1 MTNPMARFVLKLL
14 GVDALRKYR
23 EQEATGAS
31 AVQSREAGGE
41 SVWLR
46 APEVGATPEVEADA
60 GGAGDLPWQAL
71 PERRAGRSIW
81 LYRALLVVL
90 LGLPWAVGV
99 AKMTH
104 PAEAAAPVATAP
116 SAPFPDAAA
125 SAVAE
130 RFAVSYLSWDHDAP
144 TGRSSALAQDVPG
157 LQDSDKFGWDGNGH
171 QAAANATTITVA
183 AQSAT
188 VATVTVTAVVTPYDA
203 ANAPAKQRTEA
214 LAVPVEVRAG
224 RVVVTGQPASV
235 AVPRPAG
242 SSDTRANRD
251 EDAAL
256 ASSTAGYATS
266 FFTAYA
272 TQDDVSAVAA
282 PSAQIQGLSGIYA
295 LKDVRSWVVY
305 AGSGATRDAL
315 ATVEWKSGES
325 TITQNYRLTLTQVTA
340 GDSARWQV
348 ATLDAA
354 TN

>member
-1 MTNPMARFVLKLL
+1 M
-14 GVDALRKYR
+14 
-23 EQEATGAS
+23 
-31 AVQSREAGGE
+31 
-41 SVWLR
+41 
-46 APEVGATPEVEADA
+46 
-60 GGAGDLPWQAL
+60 
-71 PERRAGRSIW
+71 
-81 LYRALLVVL
+81 VL

-116 SAPFPDAAA
+116 AAPFPDAAA
-125 SAVAE
+125 SAIAE

-144 TGRSSALAQDVPG
+144 TVRSSALVQDVPG
-157 LQDSDKFGWDGNGH
+157 LQENDKFGWDGNGH
-171 QAAANATTITVA
+171 QTAANATTITVT
-183 AQSAT
+183 AQSPT
-188 VATVTVTAVVTPYDA
+188 VATVTVTAVITPYDA
-203 ANAPAKQRTEA
+203 ANTPTTQRTEA
-214 LAVPVEVRAG
+214 LAVPVEVREG

-295 LKDVRSWVVY
+295 LKDVRSWTVY
-305 AGSGATRDAL
+305 AGSGRHPRRPRDRRVEVGGVDHHPELPAHPDAGHRRRQRAVAGRDARRGHQL
-315 ATVEWKSGES
+315 TRKKAPPVTFQQLILSIIGNLFVLILVIRLVTCWLRKGYGEMITEIVVAVVLFGFVNFPDQSVQILGWIWKHTIAEWFAEK
-325 TITQNYRLTLTQVTA
+325 
-340 GDSARWQV
+340 
-348 ATLDAA
+348 
-354 TN
+354 